1 MSKSLTQSSQ
11 RKISAPS
18 VVVASVSSNGR
29 PADRNVSVLMENTL
43 KEMRENAPSSS
54 SAPSQVTEIEPA
66 STVGGG
72 VEDVYGED
80 TATEDQYITPWTV
93 TVAR

>member
-1 MSKSLTQSSQ
+1 MLQNNTLSCGVSKQSSQ

-18 VVVASVSSNGR
+18 VVVASVSSNGI
-29 PADRNVSVLMENTL
+29 PADRNVSVLV
-43 KEMRENAPSSS
+43 RDNAPSSS
-54 SAPSQVTEIEPA
+54 PSQSRVTEIEPA

-80 TATEDQYITPWTV
+80 TATEDQYITPWTL